1 MENFD
6 TNFINLSGDTDMW
19 STWLSDDMIYGSGSM
34 SKTELENQ
42 RKLLSETIKHLAGYK
57 AVENENEDMH
67 ISVKWVLYKKDSKG
81 VIREWQMDRD
91 ANKTRTIAGVKG
103 GKKVTSEW
111 TVHDH
116 VNIGKPNFKS
126 SATVADEYR
135 QAAYKQKIEQDHYV
149 ETLSDIDKEN
159 EYFDPM
165 LCSRYEP
172 GMNIPVPFTIQPK
185 LDGIRCIAKVD
196 GLWTRNGKRI
206 VSCPHIMDE
215 LKPFFEKAPWLILDG
230 ELYNHDYKND
240 FNTITSLTK
249 KLKPTAEDL
258 LYSSNIIEYH
268 IYDSPAFGGGF
279 EKRIESFKNFHKH
292 NFKMIKLVETYT
304 IVNPPEDISYLMDSY
319 IEQGYEGMVIR
330 LHGHPY
336 EPGKR
341 SKYLI
346 KNKPLYNG
354 GGEEDE
360 FVIVDIEEGNGNWS
374 GKAKAVR
381 LYAPINVNGNQG
393 VYSKTF
399 KATLKG
405 TMEYCEKVF
414 KDKDKYIGKKATV
427 VYQNK
432 TPDGI
437 PRFATIK
444 ELDRQD
450 I

>member
-6 TNFINLSGDTDMW
+6 IDCMNLSDYKDMGSEW
-19 STWLSDDMIYGSGSM
+19 YSDDMIYGSP
-34 SKTELENQ
+34 SKLEIEKQKNF
-42 RKLLSETIKHLAGYK
+42 LKHLMGYFR
-57 AVENENEDMH
+57 NED
-67 ISVKWVLYKKDSKG
+67 IADNSIDRVLYKKDSKG
-81 VIREWQMDRD
+81 VIREWQMERE
-91 ANKTRTIAGVKG
+91 AYITRTITGIKG
-103 GKKVTSEW
+103 GKKITSEW
-111 TVHDH
+111 TIHPE
-116 VNIGKPNFKS
+116 VNIGKSNYKS
-126 SATVADEYR
+126 NLAVAEEYR
-135 QAAYKQKIEQDHYV
+135 LAAYKQKIEQDHYV

-165 LCSRYEP
+165 LCSQYEP
-172 GMNIPVPFTIQPK
+172 GMNIPVPFSIQPK
-185 LDGIRCIAKVD
+185 LDGIRCIAKAD

-206 VSCPHIMDE
+206 VSCPHIMEE
-215 LKPFFEKAPWLILDG
+215 LKPFFAKAPWLILDG

-249 KLKPTAEDL
+249 KLKPTTKDL
-258 LYSSNIIEYH
+258 KNSSDVIEYH
-268 IYDSPAFGGGF
+268 IYDSPSFSGGF
-279 EKRIESFKNFHKH
+279 EKRFESFRNFNKHK
-292 NFKMIKLVETYT
+292 FKMIKLVETLT
-304 IVNPPEDISYLMDSY
+304 IVTPPEDISYLMDSY
-319 IEQGYEGMVIR
+319 IEEGYEGMVIR
-330 LHGHPY
+330 LHGHTY

-354 GGEEDE
+354 GGEEGE
-360 FVIVDIEEGNGNWS
+360 FIINDIEEGNGNWS

-381 LYAPINVNGNQG
+381 LYPNTNTNPSIIQYNR
-393 VYSKTF
+393 TF

-405 TMEYCEKVF
+405 TMEYCEKVL
-414 KDKDKYIGKKATV
+414 KDKNKYIGKKATV